1 MAVCQSSLSP
11 EGTARRV
18 RLGVFLFLALA
29 PAQIFGRTTSVPGR
43 TPPAEASSTAA
54 VAAANLPPWQAPA
67 LRAAQPELRP
77 IVIDAGH
84 GGDDW
89 GAMAAGR
96 FEKDITLAVAR
107 KLRDRLQALGLGPVR
122 MTRDCDEF
130 IPLNGRVDDTS
141 AWDGGLFISLHA
153 NKVFRRGP
161 HGIVVYSFGKGRGRS
176 DRHHRR
182 HRKVPPLPAPS
193 NVEVRAGAALAADLA
208 HGLRRDGLRVEA
220 LERAG
225 YYVLKN
231 PRTPSVLVELG
242 YLSNPAEAKLLADPE
257 YQDRLA
263 AALADGL
270 AEHLARQT
278 PSAPAG
284 VLQAKAGSVGR

>member
-1 MAVCQSSLSP
+1 MGAP
-11 EGTARRV
+11 RA
-18 RLGVFLFLALA
+18 RLGVFLLLALSPA
-29 PAQIFGRTTSVPGR
+29 PAFGRTTPLADRIPS
-43 TPPAEASSTAA
+43 PAAGAA
-54 VAAANLPPWQAPA
+54 PAAAAATLRPWEAPA
-67 LRAAQPELRP
+67 PRALLPDGRP

-84 GGDDW
+84 GGQDW
-89 GAMAAGR
+89 GATVADR
-96 FEKDITLAVAR
+96 YEKDITLAVAL

-141 AWDGGLFISLHA
+141 AWGGGLFISLHA
-153 NKVFRRGP
+153 NKVLRRGP
-161 HGIVVYSFGKGRGRS
+161 HGVVVYAFGRGRGRS
-176 DRHHRR
+176 SRHHRR
-182 HRKVPPLPAPS
+182 YRKVPPLPAPPS
-193 NVEVRAGAALAADLA
+193 EQVRAGAALAAQLA
-208 HGLRRDGLRVEA
+208 RGLRRDGLRVEA
-220 LERAG
+220 LERAE

-270 AEHLARQT
+270 AENMARRAA
-278 PSAPAG
+278 PAPAG
-284 VLQAKAGSVGR
+284 ALQAKAGSGGR

>member
-1 MAVCQSSLSP
+1 MAALRARLGVLLLLSLSP
-11 EGTARRV
+11 
-18 RLGVFLFLALA
+18 
-29 PAQIFGRTTSVPGR
+29 AQAFGRTTRIPGR
-43 TPPAEASSTAA
+43 PAPAGATSTPAG
-54 VAAANLPPWQAPA
+54 AAADVRPWEEPA
-67 LRAAQPELRP
+67 SRAAQPELRP

-89 GAMAAGR
+89 GATVAGR
-96 FEKDITLAVAR
+96 FEKDITLAVSR

-141 AWDGGLFISLHA
+141 AWGGGLFISLHA
-153 NKVFRRGP
+153 NKVFRHRP
-161 HGIVVYSFGKGRGRS
+161 HGIVVYSFGRGRGRS

-182 HRKVPPLPAPS
+182 HRKVPPLPAPPAD
-193 NVEVRAGAALAADLA
+193 EVRAGAALAAELA
-208 HGLRRDGLRVEA
+208 RGFRREGLHVDAVEHA
-220 LERAG
+220 E

-263 AALADGL
+263 VALADAL
-270 AEHLARQT
+270 AEHLGRPT
-278 PSAPAG
+278 PPAAAG
-284 VLQAKAGSVGR
+284 ALQAKASLSGR